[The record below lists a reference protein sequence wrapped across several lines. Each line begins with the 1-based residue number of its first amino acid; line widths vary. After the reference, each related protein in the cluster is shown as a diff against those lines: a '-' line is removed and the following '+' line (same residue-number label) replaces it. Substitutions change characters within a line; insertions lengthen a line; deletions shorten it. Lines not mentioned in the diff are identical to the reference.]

1 MDSAHSSD
9 QPARSSFARRLP
21 MVLGELAVLGAAWW
35 FMKLDPPLVGAIAG
49 VIVLSVLVPE
59 RYDSLVTGVGM
70 LGLASL
76 VYFYYGA
83 RPLAAVLGVFALV
96 MLATGI
102 PKARGRASSASGDGP

>member
-1 MDSAHSSD
+1 MDPVHLSD
-9 QPARSSFARRLP
+9 PPTRFSFVGRLP

-35 FMKLDPPLVGAIAG
+35 FLKLDPPLAGAIAG

-70 LGLASL
+70 LGLAAL
-76 VYFYYGA
+76 VYFYYGS
-83 RPLAAVLGVFALV
+83 RPLAAVMGVVALV

-102 PKARGRASSASGDGP
+102 PKARGRASSASGGGP